1 MLDQLKV
8 GLALGGGAARGLAH
22 IGVLQVLEEEGIHVD
37 VLAGTSIGALVGG
50 VFATSKNAREVEE
63 RFSGFVH
70 SKEFRRAE
78 FDFLKRSKVQ
88 KPGILYSVSNMIKRG
103 IFFSVQM
110 TRPSFISLENFTHN
124 IFKLIPEMQIER
136 TLISLVP
143 VATDLDTGEEVLL
156 TQGPLRQVIMAS
168 AAIPGILP
176 PVEYGGRRYIDGG
189 WVSKIPVLAAFRQGA
204 DVVIAVDVSDDLTD
218 TAALKTG
225 MDVMVRGNAIKS
237 EALKKFQLRFADVVV
252 TPDVRE
258 HHWADFATGMR
269 LVERGR
275 QAAKEQVPAIR
286 RAVDR
291 ARLATLFGTTRT
303 RKLARQFF

>member
-70 SKEFRRAE
+70 SKAFRRAE
-78 FDFLKRSKVQ
+78 FDFLKLSKVQ

-218 TAALKTG
+218 TAELKTG

-237 EALKKFQLRFADVVV
+237 EALKNFQLRFADVVV

-286 RAVDR
+286 REPEN
-291 ARLATLFGTTRT
+291 
-303 RKLARQFF
+303 